1 MRAVCIGE
9 CMVELRQAEG
19 ELYVR
24 AFAGDAYNT
33 AVYLKR
39 SAPRSHVAFLTA
51 TGDDPLS
58 FAMRAA
64 FAAEGIEDTHA
75 FTVKGREPG
84 LYMIE
89 LDAAGE
95 RRFHYWRLASAARC
109 WLALLM
115 QNGGADRLAGVD
127 LLYLSGIS
135 LAIQPD
141 EARNEAI
148 NLFASLRDRVGRI
161 AFDANVRPALWRDM
175 DTARMAIAPMI
186 RIADIVRAS
195 QEDATLLYGAHEPQ
209 AQIEAFRAAG
219 AREIALTLGARGC
232 VVTTEDGEAALPA
245 PAVKVNDTCGAGDAF
260 TGAYLA
266 ERVGGASPVDAAGV
280 ALKIASRVV
289 TYPGAIVPAKISHP
303 EDAGC

>member
-9 CMVELRQAEG
+9 CMVELRQADG
-19 ELYVR
+19 DRYVR

-33 AVYLKR
+33 AVYLR
-39 SAPRSHVAFLTA
+39 CSAPRSHVAFLTA

-58 FAMRAA
+58 CAMRAA
-64 FAAEGIEDTHA
+64 FAVEGIEDTHA
-75 FTVKGREPG
+75 FIVKGREPG

-89 LDAAGE
+89 LDAKGE
-95 RRFHYWRLASAARC
+95 RRFHYWRSASAARC
-109 WLALLM
+109 WFALLM

-135 LAIQPD
+135 LAVLPD

-148 NLFASLRDRVGRI
+148 NFFISLRDRVGRI
-161 AFDANVRPALWRDM
+161 AFDANVRPTLWRDL
-175 DTARMAIAPMI
+175 DAARMAIAPLI
-186 RIADIVRAS
+186 RIADILRAS

-219 AREIALTLGARGC
+219 AHEIALTLGAQGC
-232 VVTTEDGEAALPA
+232 IVGTEDSEAALPA

-266 ERVGGASPVDAAGV
+266 ERLSGASPVDAARAAV
-280 ALKIASRVV
+280 NIASRVV

>member
-1 MRAVCIGE
+1 MGSSMCAPSLAMPTTPPSIS
-9 CMVELRQAEG
+9 
-19 ELYVR
+19 
-24 AFAGDAYNT
+24 
-33 AVYLKR
+33 
-39 SAPRSHVAFLTA
+39 SARPRSHVAFLTA

-58 FAMRAA
+58 YAMRAA
-64 FAAEGIEDTHA
+64 FAVEGIEETHA
-75 FTVKGREPG
+75 FIVKGREPG

-89 LDAAGE
+89 LDATGE
-95 RRFHYWRLASAARC
+95 RRFHYWRSASAARC

-148 NLFASLRDRVGRI
+148 SLFASLRDRVGRI
-161 AFDANVRPALWRDM
+161 AFDANVRPALWRDL

-186 RIADIVRAS
+186 RIADILRAS
-195 QEDATLLYGAHEPQ
+195 QEDATLLYGAREPQ

-219 AREIALTLGARGC
+219 AREIALTLGAQGC
-232 VVTTEDGEAALPA
+232 IVTTEDGEAALPA

-266 ERVGGASPVDAAGV
+266 ERLGGASPVDAAGV
-280 ALKIASRVV
+280 ALNIASRVV

>member
-9 CMVELRQAEG
+9 CMVELRQADG

-58 FAMRAA
+58 CAMRAA

-75 FTVKGREPG
+75 FIVKGREPG

-89 LDAAGE
+89 LDATGE
-95 RRFHYWRLASAARC
+95 RRFHYWRSASAARC

-161 AFDANVRPALWRDM
+161 AFDANVRPALWRDL

-186 RIADIVRAS
+186 RIADILRAS
-195 QEDATLLYGAHEPQ
+195 QEDATLLYGAREPQ

-219 AREIALTLGARGC
+219 AREIALTLGAQGC

-266 ERVGGASPVDAAGV
+266 ERLGGASPLVAAGV